1 MIINPIDKSN
11 YFKGLLVL
19 AGIDKNINRDES
31 YLIKRI
37 GHILGFNNEFV
48 DCAINSFFDNKFIIE
63 DPPQFSNYNLAEIFI
78 KDGIKT
84 VLVNNVLN
92 LDQLNWLSVTA
103 LKNNISKQWLFIELE
118 NLIENYKPGSE
129 LILEIQEYFNHQHY
143 DSPFAY

>member
-19 AGIDKNINRDES
+19 VGIDKNINRDES
-31 YLIKRI
+31 NLIKRI
-37 GHILGFNNEFV
+37 GHILGFNEEFV
-48 DCAINSFFDNKFIIE
+48 NSAINSFFDNKFIVE
-63 DPPQFSNYNLAEIFI
+63 DPPEFSNYNLAEIFI
-78 KDGIKT
+78 RDGIKT

-118 NLIENYKPGSE
+118 SLIENYKPGSE

-143 DSPFAY
+143 GSPFAY

>member
-1 MIINPIDKSN
+1 MIINPLDRSS

-19 AGIDKNINRDES
+19 IGIDKNITKDES
-31 YLIKRI
+31 NLIKKI
-37 GHILGFNNEFV
+37 GNILGFDHEFV
-48 DCAINSFFDNKFIIE
+48 DNALLNFFDNKYIIGE
-63 DPPQFSNYNLAEIFI
+63 PPLFSNCNLAEIFI

-118 NLIENYKPGSE
+118 NLIENYKPGS
-129 LILEIQEYFNHQHY
+129 N
-143 DSPFAY
+143 